1 MAKVDEKKFSN
12 FMFHV
17 GSVGKQA
24 YNPRLFDKKTI
35 EYQVGGEKVSKTIY
49 VRNNITIREIEAKA
63 KKSDGKLVG
72 PFKIT
77 YSDGFTEEKAAQK
90 EFLEKLEESKTPN
103 WYKKNVKS
111 YDKIE
116 EYSASY
122 DDNGNLLGLYPE
134 SYSFY
139 LKLSELAKNSEEFEK
154 IKNDSRMAYHFLFK
168 FGEDKAKA
176 QHLIGRLKQDNKN
189 IEIEKEKLNG
199 KIKRLEYDIAFLT
212 EKKQRA
218 SDRIR
223 KLNEEKK
230 NLERSL
236 VEANLG
242 NVKNKELIETL
253 EIKKKEIEAKL
264 ENAYDEIKT
273 LKTEIDE
280 KENKF
285 IELKRK
291 HNLALKKR
299 GKAIIALTAVIAVL
313 AAGAGHHIAKLINAS
328 QSKDS
333 IINDKDQIIND
344 KDEIIENELQSED
357 WVAFKGFL
365 ENKLGGKIL
374 LYADDEGMAGSM
386 RVYFEKDGNL
396 CMKSYKLP
404 EGINDFDGFN
414 RPTLEQ
420 FKNDINSDKVEVFDE
435 FSFSKTEKREIS
447 VNGMTYNLNG
457 MTDASDIT
465 KNLLTINEGESSKD
479 YIARCNGASVVIS
492 DPIIVNQYDNQK
504 NIIGKKVTVN
514 AFVGSQD
521 ETVDA
526 KMIQKEKYYSE
537 AEVANMSK
545 ADLIAKTLEEGR
557 FVELENSNGY
567 NFLPRLTIVSA
578 TNDIK
583 DSINDYTDPQEI
595 KKLNIELQSAGIIK
609 IGESVVSKVAES
621 GDIKY
626 LRITDLAKRD
636 CLYAVKYTNSK
647 PVSAEKYISLNNY
660 TTDADARDVLMYSL
674 TGNFFDRFGSED
686 KTMYVKSSISTNSS
700 NEYNGK
706 LDIVCVGYSSD
717 NPIAMEK
724 KGLVEVKS
732 NDKLNIQKLVDVV
745 IAKINN
751 EKCPVKGAIK
761 YSLTSAK
768 AIENEEDLVEVD
780 GQIMTTKELTNSLI
794 DERII

>member
-1 MAKVDEKKFSN
+1 MAKKILNSNEWEKINSSELGVYYIERKIPLTSANVEIYTLNQGLSAKSDDYYTTTKFLGKRVYVQNKFKDRIVKASSK
-12 FMFHV
+12 V
-17 GSVGKQA
+17 GTISKTKKGADYLASLEKEVEA
-24 YNPRLFDKKTI
+24 SHILFDEAI
-35 EYQVGGEKVSKTIY
+35 
-49 VRNNITIREIEAKA
+49 NNIINLNNQVFSQQIKIQNLQEVNRVTTDAKKNTEAKN
-63 KKSDGKLVG
+63 
-72 PFKIT
+72 
-77 YSDGFTEEKAAQK
+77 
-90 EFLEKLEESKTPN
+90 EKLKGS
-103 WYKKNVKS
+103 
-111 YDKIE
+111 
-116 EYSASY
+116 
-122 DDNGNLLGLYPE
+122 
-134 SYSFY
+134 
-139 LKLSELAKNSEEFEK
+139 
-154 IKNDSRMAYHFLFK
+154 
-168 FGEDKAKA
+168 
-176 QHLIGRLKQDNKN
+176 
-189 IEIEKEKLNG
+189 IEKLK
-199 KIKRLEYDIAFLT
+199 YDIASLT
-212 EKKQRA
+212 EDKQRA
-218 SDRIR
+218 SDRIK
-223 KLNEEKK
+223 KLNEKK
-230 NLERSL
+230 KDLERLL
-236 VEANLG
+236 VDANLS
-242 NVKNKELIETL
+242 KIKDKEKIETL
-253 EIKKKEIEAKL
+253 KINKEKIEADL
-264 ENAYDEIKT
+264 VNAYDEINV
-273 LKTEIDE
+273 LKREIE
-280 KENKF
+280 GKENKI

-299 GKAIIALTAVIAVL
+299 GKAIIALTAAIAIL
-313 AAGAGHHIAKLINAS
+313 AAGAGHHIAKLTKAS

-333 IINDKDQIIND
+333 IINDKDQTINDKDQIIND
-344 KDEIIENELQSED
+344 KDEIIENELQTED
-357 WVAFKGFL
+357 WAAFKGFL
-365 ENKLGGKIL
+365 ENKLGGKVL
-374 LYADDEGMAGSM
+374 LYADDEGMTGSM

-404 EGINDFDGFN
+404 EGVSNFDGFN
-414 RPTLEQ
+414 KVSLEQ

-447 VNGMTYNLNG
+447 VNGVTYNLNG

-479 YIARCNGASVVIS
+479 YIERCNGASVVIS
-492 DPIIVNQYDNQK
+492 NPIIVNQYDNQK
-504 NIIGKKVTVN
+504 NIIGKKVIVN

-761 YSLTSAK
+761 YSLTGAQ
-768 AIENEEDLVEVD
+768 AIENEEDLVEID
-780 GQIMTTKELTNSLI
+780 GQVMTTKEFTNSLI

>member
-1 MAKVDEKKFSN
+1 MEKVDEKKFSN

-24 YNPRLFDKKTI
+24 YNPRLFDKKII

-63 KKSDGKLVG
+63 KKSDDKLVG
-72 PFKIT
+72 PFTIT
-77 YSDGFTEEKAAQK
+77 YSDGSIEEKNTQK
-90 EFLEKLEESKTPN
+90 EFLEKLDESKIPD
-103 WYKKNVKS
+103 WYKKMVKP

-134 SYSFY
+134 SYNIY
-139 LKLSELAKNSEEFEK
+139 LRIEEHSNS
-154 IKNDSRMAYHFLFK
+154 
-168 FGEDKAKA
+168 
-176 QHLIGRLKQDNKN
+176 
-189 IEIEKEKLNG
+189 
-199 KIKRLEYDIAFLT
+199 
-212 EKKQRA
+212 
-218 SDRIR
+218 
-223 KLNEEKK
+223 NEE
-230 NLERSL
+230 
-236 VEANLG
+236 A
-242 NVKNKELIETL
+242 
-253 EIKKKEIEAKL
+253 
-264 ENAYDEIKT
+264 
-273 LKTEIDE
+273 
-280 KENKF
+280 
-285 IELKRK
+285 K

-299 GKAIIALTAVIAVL
+299 GKAIIALTAAIAIL

-328 QSKDS
+328 QSKDN

-344 KDEIIENELQSED
+344 KDEIIENELQTED
-357 WVAFKGFL
+357 WTAFEGFL
-365 ENKLGGKIL
+365 KNKLGGKIL
-374 LYADDEGMAGSM
+374 HRADDEGMAGSM

-414 RPTLEQ
+414 KVSLEQ

-435 FSFSKTEKREIS
+435 FSFSETQKREIS
-447 VNGMTYNLNG
+447 VNGVTYNLNG

-465 KNLLTINEGESSKD
+465 KNLLTINEGESSEN
-479 YIARCNGASVVIS
+479 YIERCNRASVVIS

-504 NIIGKKVTVN
+504 NIIGKKVIVN

-521 ETVDA
+521 ETV
-526 KMIQKEKYYSE
+526 KRIQKEKYYSE

-567 NFLPRLTIVSA
+567 NFLPELTIVSA

-660 TTDADARDVLMYSL
+660 TADADARDVLMYSL

-751 EKCPVKGAIK
+751 EKCPVKGTIK
-761 YSLTSAK
+761 YSLTGAQ
-768 AIENEEDLVEVD
+768 AIENEEDLVEID
-780 GQIMTTKELTNSLI
+780 GQVMTTKELTNFLI

>member
-1 MAKVDEKKFSN
+1 MEKVDEKKFSN
-12 FMFHV
+12 FMFRE
-17 GSVGKQA
+17 GSVISQA
-24 YNPRLFDKKTI
+24 YNPKLFNKKII
-35 EYQVGGEKVSKTIY
+35 EYEVEGKKVSTTIY
-49 VRNNITIREIEAKA
+49 EKNSITIDKIEADSLTSRGNLK
-63 KKSDGKLVG
+63 G
-72 PFKIT
+72 PFTIT
-77 YSDGFTEEKAAQK
+77 YSDGSTETK
-90 EFLEKLEESKTPN
+90 ETQSKFLEKLEVSKTPN
-103 WYKKNVKS
+103 WYKEFGKS

-116 EYSASY
+116 KYSASY

-134 SYSFY
+134 SYNIY
-139 LKLSELAKNSEEFEK
+139 LKIKEHSNS
-154 IKNDSRMAYHFLFK
+154 
-168 FGEDKAKA
+168 
-176 QHLIGRLKQDNKN
+176 
-189 IEIEKEKLNG
+189 
-199 KIKRLEYDIAFLT
+199 
-212 EKKQRA
+212 
-218 SDRIR
+218 
-223 KLNEEKK
+223 NEE
-230 NLERSL
+230 
-236 VEANLG
+236 A
-242 NVKNKELIETL
+242 
-253 EIKKKEIEAKL
+253 
-264 ENAYDEIKT
+264 
-273 LKTEIDE
+273 
-280 KENKF
+280 
-285 IELKRK
+285 K

-299 GKAIIALTAVIAVL
+299 GKAIIALTAAIAIL

-328 QSKDS
+328 QSKDN

-344 KDEIIENELQSED
+344 KDEIIENELQTED
-357 WVAFKGFL
+357 RTAFKGFL
-365 ENKLGGKIL
+365 ENKLGGKVL
-374 LYADDEGMAGSM
+374 LYADDEGMTGSM

-414 RPTLEQ
+414 RPSLEQ
-420 FKNDINSDKVEVFDE
+420 FKKDINSDKVEVFDE

-447 VNGMTYNLNG
+447 VNGVTYNLNG

-465 KNLLTINEGESSKD
+465 KNLLTINEGESSEN
-479 YIARCNGASVVIS
+479 YIERCNRASVVIS

-504 NIIGKKVTVN
+504 NIIGKKVIVN

-636 CLYAVKYTNSK
+636 CLYAVKYTNIK

-660 TTDADARDVLMYSL
+660 TANADARDVLMYSL

-751 EKCPVKGAIK
+751 EKCPVKGTIK
-761 YSLTSAK
+761 YSLTGAQ
-768 AIENEEDLVEVD
+768 AIKNEEDLVEID
-780 GQIMTTKELTNSLI
+780 GQVMTTKELTNFLI